1 MEEQIFNF
9 IQKYITVESAVIAS
23 VILIGCIGFL
33 ITLSK
38 TLYERIK
45 EIHKEK
51 QLLIEDI
58 KELNKEI
65 RGMQEKFYM
74 ENRGLYDKYY
84 EAMEKI
90 SETLNNLSNKL

>member
-1 MEEQIFNF
+1 MEEQIIPF
-9 IQKYITVESAVIAS
+9 IERYITVESAVIAS
-23 VILIGCIGFL
+23 LILMVAIGLL
-33 ITLSK
+33 IKLSY
-38 TLYERIK
+38 TLYDRIK

-51 QLLIEDI
+51 EYLIEHI

-65 RGMQEKFYM
+65 REMQQRFYV

-90 SETLNNLSNKL
+90 SETLNHLANKL